1 MELIDRWSD
10 KHRKEPY
17 LSLRYQKPKKPTDV
31 EFPPNLALG
40 PEQLEAINS
49 NAQINL
55 LIGEAGSGKTTVL
68 LAILFKH
75 TGKHLKHRD
84 LRNVIFIIP
93 KQKVAFT
100 KYVAG
105 FIKKHCIPECVYLR
119 YFTDL
124 PEVGKKS
131 YHEMLKI
138 QKKNTSE
145 NASLQTGLKFQ
156 RKTFQD
162 ETVKDVK
169 SFFVR
174 YF

>member
-10 KHRKEPY
+10 KHRTEAYDALKY
-17 LSLRYQKPKKPTDV
+17 KKSKRPTDV
-31 EFPPNLALG
+31 KFPANLVLG
-40 PEQLEAINS
+40 PEQLEVINS
-49 NAQINL
+49 NAQFNL

-105 FIKKHCIPECVYLR
+105 FIKKHCIPDCVYLR

-124 PEVGKKS
+124 PEVGKKR
-131 YHEMLKI
+131 YYEMLKVH
-138 QKKNTSE
+138 KHE
-145 NASLQTGLKFQ
+145 HF
-156 RKTFQD
+156 
-162 ETVKDVK
+162 
-169 SFFVR
+169 
-174 YF
+174 